1 MAVTDAPSEQAGGLA
16 IQEAQ
21 ESRYPVLRSERT
33 WSKWAFVAVC
43 ASLAAGTWN
52 FPIGGAIA
60 AYLPAWSGTLV
71 MVAGM
76 MIGMGF
82 LLVGTLPMLNRY
94 GLDSVS
100 GTAPYLGVR
109 GSYFGLLLVWAPVA
123 AWNAILTIIL
133 GRSVVRI
140 LNEIGVLDIKASSV
154 AGWGNVAGVLC
165 LLVIVALVA
174 KGPALLKR
182 LEIVLTFMVVA
193 LFSLVFVLLFAEFG
207 GTRVDNAKPLAPFD
221 DYQLNVVIVVELMIG
236 AALSWWPWI
245 GGLVRL
251 VPSAPKALPGYLI
264 GLGIAVPF
272 TTAGSLYSALV
283 VEDADPSAWM
293 LTLGGTGW
301 GIVALLLVA
310 AANLGTI
317 AANLF
322 VAGVASNRVKP
333 VQQKLRWGHNLLI
346 AALPVAAIVLFF
358 GDTFLEQTPKVLA
371 FSGLFYGPLAGIA
384 AADYLVLRRQRISLR
399 GVYDTSPNAP
409 YYYWGG
415 FNPVGIVA
423 AAAGFV
429 LYRLLLNPLTF
440 EPSGPFKWMT
450 ASIPAFLVAAV
461 VYIMLTRLIVMPA
474 GKGGY
479 QADVRRDLAP

>member
-1 MAVTDAPSEQAGGLA
+1 MAVVDAPPEQPGSLA
-16 IQEAQ
+16 VQEAQ

-33 WSKWAFVAVC
+33 WGRWAFVAVC

-60 AYLPAWSGTLV
+60 AYLPAWSGTFV

-109 GSYFGLLLVWAPVA
+109 GSYLGLLLVWAPVA

-140 LNEIGVLDIKASSV
+140 LDQIGVIHVASSSI
-154 AGWGNVAGVLC
+154 AGWGNVAGVVC
-165 LLVIVALVA
+165 LLVIVVFVTR
-174 KGPALLKR
+174 GPALLKR
-182 LEIVLTFMVVA
+182 LEIALTFMVVA
-193 LFSLVFVLLFAEFG
+193 LFSLVFVLLFAKFG
-207 GTRVDNAKPLAPFD
+207 GSRVDNAKALAPYD
-221 DYQLNVVIVVELMIG
+221 DHQLNVVTVVELMIG
-236 AALSWWPWI
+236 AALSWWPWV

-283 VEDADPSAWM
+283 AEDPDPSSWM
-293 LTLGGTGW
+293 LTVGGTGW
-301 GIVALLLVA
+301 GVVALLLVIC
-310 AANLGTI
+310 ANVGTI

-333 VQQKLRWGHNLLI
+333 VQRNVSWGQNLI
-346 AALPVAAIVLFF
+346 VAALPVAAIVLFF

-384 AADYLVLRRQRISLR
+384 AADYLILRRGRISLR
-399 GVYDTSPNAP
+399 GVYDTSPGAP

-423 AAAGFV
+423 ALTGFV
-429 LYRLLLNPLTF
+429 VYRLLLNPLTF
-440 EPSGPFKWMT
+440 DASGPFKWMT
-450 ASIPAFLVAAV
+450 ASIPAFVVAGAV
-461 VYIMLTRLIVMPA
+461 YLLLTRLIVIPA
-474 GKGGY
+474 GKGNHL
-479 QADVRRDLAP
+479 ADRASA